1 MRRIALLSLLVL
13 APLGCD
19 DKKAEPAAPTAPAA
33 AGSPAMPSAAGAP
46 AAPSAP
52 SAPANPNDPAA
63 QMQKALGGM
72 FGAAGNNPNA
82 KAVSWRDL
90 APFLGDDVGGW
101 KADGDV
107 KGESTQMGAF
117 SVSEA
122 RRTYKKD
129 TVTTTIKIVDTSM
142 NTMLAA
148 AFNMARMANVD
159 ASDHYQK
166 GIDIGGAPGVEEW
179 HSGGKNAKVSVL
191 VGGRFI
197 IETNTSGVPD
207 AKGLV
212 ELVGKLDLGKLAA
225 LGK

>member
-1 MRRIALLSLLVL
+1 MRRIALLSLLLL

-19 DKKAEPAAPTAPAA
+19 DKK
-33 AGSPAMPSAAGAP
+33 GAP

-52 SAPANPNDPAA
+52 SANPAAPSVPSAPNVPANPAVPANPNDPAA

-72 FGAAGNNPNA
+72 FGAQNNPNA

-90 APFLGDDVGGW
+90 APLLGDDLAGW

-122 RRTYKKD
+122 RRSYKKGD
-129 TVTTTIKIVDTSM
+129 SSATVKIVDTSM

-166 GIDIGGAPGVEEW
+166 GIDIAGAPGVEEW

-197 IETNTSGVPD
+197 VESNTSGVPD
-207 AKGLV
+207 AKPLV
-212 ELVGKLDLGKLAA
+212 ELVGKLDFGKLAS